1 MIFGPQILANHVGQN
16 SQSDMRQSDPQK
28 DLVSQIFPYQK
39 GVTIVIDALDKC
51 LDSTQLSRHLLAV
64 SKDEVG

>member
-1 MIFGPQILANHVGQN
+1 
-16 SQSDMRQSDPQK
+16 MRQSDPQK